1 MAESI
6 VSGKLRNGETI
17 LFEVD
22 EPETFSGPK
31 AVALRK
37 EDGTIDL
44 DGALA
49 GVRQAASQVLETL
62 RSIAVQPDSCEISFG
77 VKLSGSMGAIIA
89 KASTEANFTI
99 KLVWKASPGNSH

>member
-1 MAESI
+1 MAEQ
-6 VSGKLRNGETI
+6 VVTARLNSGEAI

-22 EPETFSGPK
+22 EPEAYGVT
-31 AVALRK
+31 AVGIRR

-44 DGALA
+44 DSALS
-49 GVRQAASQVLETL
+49 GVKEAAAQVLQTI
-62 RSIAVQPDSCEISFG
+62 RSIAVPPDSCEISFG

-99 KLVWKASPGNSH
+99 KLVWKAAGGGP